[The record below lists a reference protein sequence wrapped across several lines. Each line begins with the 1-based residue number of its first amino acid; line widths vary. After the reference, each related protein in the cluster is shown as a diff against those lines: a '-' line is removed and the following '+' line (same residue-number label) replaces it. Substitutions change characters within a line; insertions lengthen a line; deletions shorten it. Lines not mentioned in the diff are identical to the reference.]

1 MTSADESGLG
11 ALYIISREVVYIRII
26 LNEMGHKQPR
36 IPVQNYNSTVKGVI
50 NNKMQPKRTK
60 SMDMRFHWL
69 RCRLAQAQFRFHWR
83 PGPLNYADCWTK
95 HHPNAHHKH
104 IQSKLLTPRK
114 VIDEFRALQKKSHK
128 GFITCQTR
136 RAFTRVCRSH
146 VTQ

>member
-60 SMDMRFHWL
+60 SMDMCLW
-69 RCRLAQAQFRFHWR
+69 CAV
-83 PGPLNYADCWTK
+83 G
-95 HHPNAHHKH
+95 
-104 IQSKLLTPRK
+104 
-114 VIDEFRALQKKSHK
+114 
-128 GFITCQTR
+128 
-136 RAFTRVCRSH
+136 
-146 VTQ
+146 